1 MVLIEKDIDWRLR
14 VFDSMSFPTL
24 ILRPD
29 KTIIAAN
36 EIFLKQI
43 NAKLPGVV
51 GRTCK
56 EIFRRHFSYLY
67 FPCSEKECP
76 LTKTISLKTAQSVL
90 MKIKDPDGSERW
102 EDRVFSPILGDDGE
116 VKYVIESFRDVTR
129 IKTLEKMYSGVW
141 ELIDKVVQS
150 SVQAIIAAD
159 RSGTIILMNHAAEEL
174 FEYSAENTT
183 KLNIEDF
190 YPQGVAREIMKKLRD
205 ENLGGRGKLPLTNVH
220 IVTKSGVEVPVEM
233 TAAIIYEDKKEAAT
247 AAIFNDLREKQ
258 AVEKK
263 LMETQSQLI
272 QSEKMASLGRLAA
285 GVAHEINNPL
295 TSILLYGNLMQ
306 EKLEKDHPLRKHL
319 DYVLEDAGRCKEIV
333 KNLLAYSRQTNP
345 SKKVFQLNTLVEES
359 LRLIHDQKLFMNV
372 TVVKELSERPIFINA
387 DMNQLCQIV
396 INLIINALDAMEG
409 TGTLTFRVYQD
420 EAREKAF
427 LEVVDTGS
435 GIPEEH
441 ISKVF
446 DPFFTTKELGKG
458 TGLGLSMAYGIM
470 EENQGRISVKT
481 TGPEGTSIMLELPSA
496 QMPKDVLFLSIG

>member
-1 MVLIEKDIDWRLR
+1 MVLIEKDFDWRLR

-24 ILRPD
+24 ILKPD
-29 KTIIAAN
+29 RTIISAN
-36 EIFLKQI
+36 EIFLQQI
-43 NAKLPGVV
+43 NESLARIV
-51 GRTCK
+51 GKTCK
-56 EIFRRHFSYLY
+56 EIFRRHFPHQY
-67 FPCSEKECP
+67 FPCSGQDCP
-76 LTKTISLKTAQSVL
+76 LRKTIKYKTGQSVIL
-90 MKIKDPDGSERW
+90 KIKEPGGRERW

-129 IKTLEKMYSGVW
+129 VKTLEKMYSGVW

-174 FEYSAENTT
+174 FCYSAADN
-183 KLNIEDF
+183 KILNIEEF
-190 YPQGVAREIMKKLRD
+190 YPKGIAREIMKKLRD
-205 ENLGGRGKLPLTNVH
+205 ENFGGRGKLPLTTVN
-220 IVTKSGVEVPVEM
+220 IVTKSGEEVPVEM
-233 TAAIIYEDKKEAAT
+233 TAAIIYEDEKEAAT

-263 LMETQSQLI
+263 LMETQSQLM

-295 TSILLYGNLMQ
+295 TSILLYGNMMQ
-306 EKLEKDHPLRKHL
+306 EKLEKKHPLRKNL

-345 SKKVFQLNTLVEES
+345 SRKVFQLNKLVEES
-359 LRLIHDQKLFMNV
+359 LRLIHDQKRFMNV
-372 TVVKELSERPIFINA
+372 RVVKELSSDPIYINA

-409 TGTLTFRVYQD
+409 SGTLTFRVYQ
-420 EAREKAF
+420 EEKLEKAY
-427 LEVVDTGS
+427 LEVTDTGS

-441 ISKVF
+441 ISKIF

-470 EENQGRISVKT
+470 EENQGRISVKK
-481 TGPEGTSIMLELPSA
+481 TGVEGTTIMLELPSA
-496 QMPKDVLFLSIG
+496 RIPKDVLFLSIG